1 MKTNPVLQRFALCLV
16 IAGYGLLF
24 GWLAVDTWHHSAKFD
39 VKGAFTATIPPLAG
53 ALGVMLAHGLGVDP
67 KTKLRGPRLRDRLR
81 GFFSTDVLLTVG
93 AIVFL
98 LSGIAGIVVWIHK
111 GDDVTP
117 ALLTT
122 IALSVIGYLVASAI
136 AQSGGNTGGGGS
148 GSGGGGGP

>member
-1 MKTNPVLQRFALCLV
+1 MRGFMKPNPVLQRFALLLV

-24 GWLAVDTWHHSAKFD
+24 SWLAVDTWNHSAKFD
-39 VKGAFTATIPPLAG
+39 VGGGLTATVPPLAG

-67 KTKLRGPRLRDRLR
+67 RTKLTGDFSDWIGGL
-81 GFFSTDVLLTVG
+81 FSTEVLLTVG

-122 IALSVIGYLVASAI
+122 ISLSVIGYLVAAAI
-136 AQSGGNTGGGGS
+136 AMANANGGGGA
-148 GSGGGGGP
+148 GAAE